1 MRVGRTPAP
10 CRGVVVAANS
20 SKLPPVPRVL
30 ATLSAALAGSA
41 TAQAQGDWDYA
52 YLDYRESP
60 VAANRSASG
69 EAEERFRIRS
79 HRLRNQWQRGDDQ
92 FTAETSIEF
101 LSGASPWYVLP
112 AADDQR
118 PVQVMS
124 GASIR
129 EQRQALSV
137 GWQHQAE
144 QGRVW
149 GAQLGVSDEDDYRSY
164 SLGGS
169 GAWDSADRRWTWS
182 LGGQY
187 NSDELSPT
195 DGGAPQFPQR
205 VRQAD
210 RDGAA
215 ANTSLSYVLSPRSMI
230 QLGVQWEHQR
240 GFLSDPYKLVWVQS
254 ETRTIADARPDRRET
269 LALSLRSR
277 SHLGGRTALHLN
289 VGASQDSWGVY
300 AHSAELRL
308 RHQPPLGLGWST
320 LLRWYS
326 QSQADFY
333 TPFLQQR
340 SANGL
345 ASSDPR
351 LSPFGAVMLG
361 LSWRQ
366 QYSRWWWGGGVDVYD
381 ADGRY
386 ALEGVELEAP
396 ALLGYWNGFFRIGCD
411 W

>member
-1 MRVGRTPAP
+1 M
-10 CRGVVVAANS
+10 AAS
-20 SKLPPVPRVL
+20 SAKLPPIPTVL
-30 ATLSAALAGSA
+30 ASLSAALAGPV
-41 TAQAQGDWDYA
+41 AQAQSDWDYA
-52 YLDYRESP
+52 YVDYREAP
-60 VAANRSASG
+60 VAANRTASG
-69 EAEERFRIRS
+69 QAEERFRIRS

-92 FTAETSIEF
+92 FSADASVEF

-129 EQRQALSV
+129 EQRQALSL
-137 GWQHQAE
+137 GWQRQAGA
-144 QGRVW
+144 GRLW

-164 SLGGS
+164 SVGGS
-169 GAWDSADRRWTWS
+169 AAWDSTHRRWTWS

-187 NSDELSPT
+187 NSDELFPT
-195 DGGAPQFPQR
+195 DGASAQFPQR
-205 VRQAD
+205 IRRAS

-215 ANTSLSYVLSPRSMI
+215 ANSSLSYVLSPRSML

-240 GFLSDPYKLVWVQS
+240 GFLSDPYKLVWVQN
-254 ETRTIADARPDRRET
+254 ETRTIADARPERREI
-269 LALSLRSR
+269 LALSLRGR
-277 SHLGGRTALHLN
+277 YHLGTRTALHLN
-289 VGASQDSWGVY
+289 LGASQDDWGIH

-308 RHQPPLGLGWST
+308 RQSPPQGLGWNM

-333 TPFLQQR
+333 TPFLLR
-340 SANGL
+340 RRVDGI

-351 LSPFGAVMLG
+351 LSPFGALMLG

-366 QYSRWWWGGGVDVYD
+366 QYSRWWWGGGMDVYQ

-386 ALEGVELEAP
+386 ALEGVEQEAP
-396 ALLGYWNGFFRIGCD
+396 ALLGYWNGFLRIGRD